1 MPIAF
6 CPSGVHSIESDARTV
21 ANERRAWREYG
32 CRECRADAERADAER
47 RALAQ
52 LVFDTPPAPQPT
64 PARPHYSPARS
75 DVRSGDVETCRVNER
90 MDRLRGAPR
99 PMGAS

>member
-6 CPSGVHSIESDARTV
+6 CPSGSHSIESDARAV
-21 ANERRAWREYG
+21 ANQRRTWRELG
-32 CRECRADAERADAER
+32 CRECRADAER

-52 LVFDTPPAPQPT
+52 LISDTPPAPQPM

-75 DVRSGDVETCRVNER
+75 DVRSGDVETCRTNER

-99 PMGAS
+99 PMGAR